1 MSDIEPTSTVP
12 SERITLIVGL
22 SFKAGKV
29 VCASASIVTVVVVAD
44 TTRPPL
50 LAPART
56 GSFISITEPG
66 LTSIPE
72 SIEVVKVTVS
82 DWFCSAKR
90 IERPN
95 LAA

>member
-1 MSDIEPTSTVP
+1 MITAPTMFDIEPTSTVP
-12 SERITLIVGL
+12 SERITLIVGV

-29 VCASASIVTVVVVAD
+29 VCASASIVIVVVVED

-56 GSFISITEPG
+56 GSFTSTTEPG

-72 SIEVVKVTVS
+72 SIEVVKVTIS
-82 DWFCSAKR
+82 D
-90 IERPN
+90 
-95 LAA
+95 